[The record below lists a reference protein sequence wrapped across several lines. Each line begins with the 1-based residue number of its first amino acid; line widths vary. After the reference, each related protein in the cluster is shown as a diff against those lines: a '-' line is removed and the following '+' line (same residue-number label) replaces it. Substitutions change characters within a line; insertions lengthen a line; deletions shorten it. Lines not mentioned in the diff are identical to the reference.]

1 MPVQLDRYKVHALIA
16 RGGMAD
22 VLLASPLDAIT
33 IAELVAIKQ
42 IRSEFSED
50 PSFVQMFLDE
60 ARITRELNHPNVA
73 CLLDWGEV
81 RGIPY
86 LVMEFVAGV
95 DVALVLKKR
104 ALPLRLAIE
113 VTAAVA
119 RALHHAHEKLN
130 DAGEPLGIV
139 HRDVT
144 PHNVMVTFDGEV
156 KLLDFGIA
164 LARVRAERTRTGILK
179 GKWSYMSPEQI
190 AGRKVDR
197 RSDIF
202 SLGVLLYEMVTGRR
216 AFAGES
222 PTDILT
228 AVALREPPPLPS
240 KHPEVSPELEEIVN
254 KCLRKEPLGR
264 FKTALEVAES
274 LEVINMTKPPPDVA
288 LSEFVVEL
296 FPTRSAQIKTV
307 LQNIETNFKPREEF
321 EEIGASTQIEAV
333 PFARVSADLEPHEG
347 EADFGRGESA
357 SLINSPPQ
365 GVVVDALDNS
375 TPFGVQAIS
384 DDNLGLVP
392 ESSTP
397 PIDAAEG
404 NEADEGG
411 SDETSWTTVLA
422 IVLGLAIGLGLV
434 IAIWILGSSALP

>member
-1 MPVQLDRYKVHALIA
+1 MTVQLDRYKVHALIA

-22 VLLASPLDAIT
+22 VLLASPLDAISV
-33 IAELVAIKQ
+33 AELVAIKQ

-95 DVALVLKKR
+95 DLALVLKKR
-104 ALPLRLAIE
+104 AIPPHLAIE

-119 RALHHAHEKLN
+119 RALHHAHEKEN
-130 DAGEPLGIV
+130 TDGEPLGIV

-144 PHNVMVTFDGEV
+144 PHNVMVTFEGEV

-240 KHPEVSPELEEIVN
+240 QQPAVTPELEEIVN

-274 LEVINMTKPPPDVA
+274 LEVLTMTAPPVDLT
-288 LSEFVVEL
+288 LSDFIVEL

-307 LQNIETNFKPREEF
+307 LENIETSFKPREEF
-321 EEIGASTQIEAV
+321 EEIGGSTQIEEV
-333 PFARVSADLEPHEG
+333 PFSRVSADLEPHEG
-347 EADFGRGESA
+347 DADFGRSQSSPPAEP
-357 SLINSPPQ
+357 PPQ
-365 GVVVDALDNS
+365 GFVTDAMDTS
-375 TPFGVQAIS
+375 PPFGVQPVNASGVRS
-384 DDNLGLVP
+384 DTEPSAGVGDVEDEDSREDSGD
-392 ESSTP
+392 
-397 PIDAAEG
+397 DA
-404 NEADEGG
+404 
-411 SDETSWTTVLA
+411 SWTTVLA
-422 IVLGLAIGLGLV
+422 ILLGLALGLGLV
-434 IAIWILGSSALP
+434 IAIWILASPALH